1 MINTD
6 ASTLPAD
13 TRVLVRW
20 YAQDV
25 RALALA
31 SGKIV
36 EPKDGTLWTV
46 ELDVPLGER
55 THVSH
60 LTDMGEVIGRIA
72 GDVLHDISTWAE
84 SAPVAGRTQMS
95 EPPLTQRPR
104 LTGAERDYRLG
115 LVYGV
120 GDSALSDALSPPRQL
135 DAVLEDPAVF
145 TDLEGDEIRVDIVA
159 YDQTEDA
166 EAENAYPSGTVV
178 EIECIVKP
186 HPDDEDDFTSTAS
199 VYLNR
204 ETLRDLILHLV
215 EVDELAGYAEL
226 ARANADELAE
236 STAGDPPNPNGCSGG
251 CAGCSR

>member
-6 ASTLPAD
+6 ASTLPGD

-20 YAQDV
+20 YEDDTFLQ
-25 RALALA
+25 A
-31 SGKIV
+31 SGTV
-36 EPKDGTLWTV
+36 TEPTEGAIWRVLLDRPYVGQLGTRRSLTN
-46 ELDVPLGER
+46 
-55 THVSH
+55 
-60 LTDMGEVIGRIA
+60 LTDMGEIVGPIKDEVFEA
-72 GDVLHDISTWAE
+72 FAFE
-84 SAPVAGRTQMS
+84 PQPTQTVRQ
-95 EPPLTQRPR
+95 P
-104 LTGAERDYRLG
+104 A
-115 LVYGV
+115 
-120 GDSALSDALSPPRQL
+120 QL
-135 DAVLEDPAVF
+135 DTVLEDPAVF
-145 TDLEGDEIRVDIVA
+145 TDLDGDEIRVDIVA

-178 EIECIVKP
+178 EIECILYEE
-186 HPDDEDDFTSTAS
+186 EDGERTQIDTAS

-215 EVDELAGYAEL
+215 QVEELAGYAEL